1 MRIPNVL
8 ILFCSIFFS
17 KGAPEIDVP
26 PEYTEVVKYK
36 AGTSIKLK
44 LGISGKPVPTIEWF
58 RNEKEIHTSAQVS
71 IENTT
76 EFASVL
82 IKDATRLNSGNY
94 ELKLKNAMGSASA
107 TIRVQIL
114 GMF

>member
-1 MRIPNVL
+1 M
-8 ILFCSIFFS
+8 
-17 KGAPEIDVP
+17 P

-44 LGISGKPVPTIEWF
+44 LGISGKPIPTIEWF
-58 RNEKEIHTSAQVS
+58 KNGNELQSSSLLS

-76 EFASVL
+76 EFASILV
-82 IKDATRLNSGNY
+82 KDATRLNSGTY

-107 TIRVQIL
+107 HVRLQIL
-114 GMF
+114 GMS